1 LKQIVNNLEPKEIL
15 SLENFLRSSKFYN
28 EKLNDYQLWE
38 YFNYVVVLVEGVLD
52 KKKYIQ
58 VKSGFEIE

>member
-1 LKQIVNNLEPKEIL
+1 LKI
-15 SLENFLRSSKFYN
+15 LRSSKFYN

-38 YFNYVVVLVEGVLD
+38 YFNNYVVVLVEGVLD

>member
-1 LKQIVNNLEPKEIL
+1 LKI
-15 SLENFLRSSKFYN
+15 LRSSKFYN

-38 YFNYVVVLVEGVLD
+38 YNLWFLVEGVLD